1 MKTETL
7 EIDGKEY
14 TVSELKYKDVA
25 ELADLSKSDSAKKLM
40 LLSTGITDEEYN
52 ELGMSVGIEIITAVN
67 KLNNLDTENFPA
79 PVPK

>member
-1 MKTETL
+1 MKTEKM

-40 LLSTGITDEEYN
+40 QLSTGITDEEYAN
-52 ELGMSVGIEIITAVN
+52 LGMSAGMDIMKTVN
-67 KLNNLDTENFPA
+67 KLNNIDTENFPT